1 MRILHRD
8 LLLIIADVKKQL
20 NSDLLPHKDLNKVN
34 AILLIEQLASEYLEM
49 SAATF
54 GSFGFAGTEQAIQIE
69 VRSAAFE
76 RTVAELEKIYMEE
89 PAKLKLIKKVALRWK
104 FIKNTLLAYNQR
116 SAPFAVS
123 KTVSY
128 IREQLANL

>member
-1 MRILHRD
+1 
-8 LLLIIADVKKQL
+8 V
-20 NSDLLPHKDLNKVN
+20 
-34 AILLIEQLASEYLEM
+34 LLIEQLASEYLEM

-76 RTVAELEKIYMEE
+76 RTIRELEKVYVNE
-89 PAKLKLIKKVALRWK
+89 PQKLRLISKVTLRWK
-104 FIKNTLLAYNQR
+104 FIRKTLLAYNDR

-123 KTVSY
+123 RTVGY
-128 IREQLANL
+128 IRDQLIAI